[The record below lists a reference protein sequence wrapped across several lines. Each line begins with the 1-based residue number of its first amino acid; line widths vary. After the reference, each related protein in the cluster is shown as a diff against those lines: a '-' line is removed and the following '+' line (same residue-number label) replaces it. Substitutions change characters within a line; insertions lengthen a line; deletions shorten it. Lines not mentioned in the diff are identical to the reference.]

1 MFSDDINLIV
11 LKNKTIIKSFDCDDS
26 DLKDFLVSKAKDFHT
41 ELLAKTYILEDKNQT
56 IAYFSIFNDS
66 LRIEDIEDDLSKT
79 GLRKLLSNL
88 VTHRKRH
95 LKHFPAIKIGRLAVC
110 DGKKEKGL
118 GRDIMK
124 FIINLAIEQNEV
136 SACKFVTVDAYAN
149 SLGYYKKM
157 GFVYLSGKDEGEDTR
172 QMYLDIS
179 PYINQAEEEDEDEA
193 THPD

>member
-11 LKNKTIIKSFDCDDS
+11 LKNKTVIKSFDCDDS

-66 LRIEDIEDDLSKT
+66 LRIEDVEDDLSKT

-110 DGKKEKGL
+110 DVKKEKGL

-136 SACKFVTVDAYAN
+136 SACKFITVDAYAN
-149 SLGYYKKM
+149 SLGYYEKM

-179 PYINQAEEEDEDEA
+179 PYINQAEEEA
-193 THPD
+193 NHQG